1 MDDDCIF
8 CKIIKGDIPS
18 YTIYQDD
25 KTLALLDINPNS
37 VGHALVIPKKH
48 VKTIVEM
55 QDEDLEAVFKTVK
68 KVVKGIDAA
77 LTPDGLNLV
86 VNQGEVAGQIV
97 QHFHC
102 HVIPRTAGDGIEI
115 AVKGI
120 SLSTEDFQDLVKR
133 ISEQIK

>member
-8 CKIIKGDIPS
+8 CKIIKGEIPS

-25 KTLALLDINPNS
+25 KTLAFLDINPNS

-55 QDEDLEAVFKTVK
+55 RDEDVEAVFKSVK
-68 KVVKGIDAA
+68 KVVKAIDAA

-86 VNQGEVAGQIV
+86 VNQGEVAGQVV

-102 HVIPRTAGDGIEI
+102 HVIPRTVGDGIEI

>member
-8 CKIIKGDIPS
+8 CKIIKGEIPS

-25 KTLALLDINPNS
+25 KTLAFLDINPNS

-55 QDEDLEAVFKTVK
+55 RDEDVEAVFKSVK
-68 KVVKGIDAA
+68 KVVKAIDAA

-86 VNQGEVAGQIV
+86 VNQGEVAGQVV

>member
-8 CKIIKGDIPS
+8 CKIIKGEMPS

-25 KTLALLDINPNS
+25 KTLAFLDINPNS

-55 QDEDLEAVFKTVK
+55 RDEDVEAVFKSVK
-68 KVVKGIDAA
+68 KVVKAIDAA

-86 VNQGEVAGQIV
+86 VNQGEVAGQVV

-102 HVIPRTAGDGIEI
+102 HVIPRTVGDGIEI

>member
-25 KTLALLDINPNS
+25 KTLAFLDINPNS

-55 QDEDLEAVFKTVK
+55 RDEDVEAVFKSIK
-68 KVVKGIDAA
+68 KVVKAIDAA
-77 LTPDGLNLV
+77 LTPDGFNLV
-86 VNQGEVAGQIV
+86 VNQGEVAGQVV

-120 SLSTEDFQDLVKR
+120 YLSTEDFQELVKR

>member
-25 KTLALLDINPNS
+25 KTLAFLDINPNS

-55 QDEDLEAVFKTVK
+55 RDEDVEAVFKSVK
-68 KVVKGIDAA
+68 KVVKAIDVA

-86 VNQGEVAGQIV
+86 VNHGEVAGQVI

-115 AVKGI
+115 AMKGI

>member
-1 MDDDCIF
+1 MENDCIF

-55 QDEDLEAVFKTVK
+55 QDEDVEAVFKTVK